1 MGKIITLL
9 TALIFCFQCLSA
21 DEVHNLA
28 KQGNVEKLRAM
39 IAAEPN
45 LLKATD
51 ANYYDCTPLH
61 IAAENDKTEVIR
73 LLLDAGAEVNARD
86 ARGATPLILT
96 GKRAPG
102 ESAALLLKAKADINI
117 TPKRQDLYPPLH
129 AAIRNG
135 DITYLNYLLNNGANI
150 NIRSYGDGR
159 SALHIAASI
168 EDGTNINPATGNWY
182 YGGPIDPETGKPHLL
197 PVRDIILLLLQRKAN
212 IEARNALGETP
223 LFSAIRS
230 NQVKNA
236 ALLLEKK
243 ANLNA
248 IDGFGRTPIFHC
260 SDEAGVLF
268 LVKTM
273 KVDVNSVDLIKGQTP
288 LQRTSYPAVKR
299 ALIAC
304 GAKEDTPAVP
314 PVAGQLDSQSLFRA
328 VSAGDLVETKR
339 LLAKNPQLIHALQS
353 SGYGWVSWGNT
364 PLYEAANVEVAA
376 VLLASGANI
385 NQKNYG
391 DFTPLHSAARSGN
404 TAMVRFLIEKGAD
417 IEARTLDF
425 ETPLHWAAIM
435 GKADCI
441 SALLAAKAN
450 PLALN
455 YHLQTPLDRAREQ
468 RQPSPDAIFL
478 LEEAIKN
485 LAK

>member
-1 MGKIITLL
+1 MKIITLL
-9 TALIFCFQCLSA
+9 TALIFCFQWLSA

-28 KQGNVEKLRAM
+28 KQGNVEKLQTM
-39 IAAEPN
+39 ITADPN

-51 ANYYDCTPLH
+51 ANYFDCTPLH

-73 LLLDAGAEVNARD
+73 LLLNAGAEVNARD
-86 ARGATPLILT
+86 SRGATPLILT
-96 GKRAPG
+96 GKKTPG
-102 ESAALLLKAKADINI
+102 ESAALLLKAKADINV

-129 AAIRNG
+129 AAIRHG
-135 DITYLNYLLNNGANI
+135 DINYINYLLKNGANI
-150 NIRSYGDGR
+150 DIRSYADGR

-168 EDGTNINPATGNWY
+168 EDGTNINPATGTWY
-182 YGGPIDPETGKPHLL
+182 YGGPIDPATGKPRLL
-197 PVRDIILLLLQRKAN
+197 PVRDIILLLIQHGAN

-236 ALLLEKK
+236 ALLLENK

-260 SDEAGVLF
+260 KDEACVLF

-273 KVDVNSVDLIKGQTP
+273 KVDVNSTDLIKGLTP
-288 LQRTSYPAVKR
+288 LERTSYPAVKR

-304 GAKEDTPAVP
+304 GSKEDTHTLPEV
-314 PVAGQLDSQSLFRA
+314 GDQEDSQSLFRA

-339 LLAKNPQLIHALQS
+339 LLAKNPQLTHALQS
-353 SGYGWVSWGNT
+353 SGHGWVSWGNT
-364 PLYEAANVEVAA
+364 PLHETANVEVAA
-376 VLLASGANI
+376 ALLASGANI

-391 DFTPLHSAARSGN
+391 DFTPLHSAARNGN

-425 ETPLHWAAIM
+425 ETPLYWAAIM

-441 SALLAAKAN
+441 TALLKAKAN

-455 YHLQTPLDRAREQ
+455 YHLQTPLERVREQ
-468 RQPSPDAIFL
+468 RQPSPDAILL

-485 LAK
+485 IAK